1 MEWVLSRPL
10 YRFSVFDL
18 KNVSKAH
25 RSQALRIQI
34 KQWSA
39 YPNTGQ
45 YVVWMA
51 EKALVWAWDADKLE
65 NHLNEQKLKLAH
77 TKVIPETLLHTPIG
91 AGLRLVNCM
100 DGVEGQL
107 WQDQYI
113 IHSRWWQQAPTAE
126 EWLAFQRD
134 AGKAP
139 GQEQSAHEGKG
150 MVLLKTPWAKSFDL
164 EGGLASKLPFED
176 WFVKGAVLVLV
187 IFTVWQ
193 GVELVKT
200 RQEIGKM
207 NDESVLAEHSA
218 RPILEA
224 RGKSLDALARI
235 ESLQAIN
242 RYPAQLEM
250 LARVANQLGK
260 DGAYLNEWD
269 FQNGKL
275 KITIASANG
284 ISSSFLVKK
293 MEEVGWFK
301 NIQAAS
307 SNDPNVLSL
316 TMDAMLQDE
325 IESTS
330 TVSVKAN
337 MAPGVANSIDPAI
350 FGVKP

>member
-1 MEWVLSRPL
+1 VLSRPL
-10 YRFSVFDL
+10 YRFGVFEL
-18 KNVSKAH
+18 KNVSKAQ
-25 RSQALRIQI
+25 RSQALSIQI
-34 KQWSA
+34 RQWSA

-45 YVVWMA
+45 YVVWMD

-65 NHLNEQKLKLAH
+65 AHLNEQKLKLAQ
-77 TKVIPETLLHTPIG
+77 TRVIPETLLHMPIVS
-91 AGLRLVNCM
+91 GLRLANCM

-113 IHSRWWQQAPTAE
+113 IHSRWWPQAPTAE

-134 AGKAP
+134 AGKTP
-139 GQEQSAHEGKG
+139 DQEQRVLGGKD

-164 EGGLASKLPFED
+164 ERGLGSTLPFED
-176 WFVKGAVLVLV
+176 RLVKGTVLLLA

-193 GVELVKT
+193 GIELVKT
-200 RQEIGKM
+200 RQEIGKIKA
-207 NDESVLAEHSA
+207 ESVLAEQSA

-235 ESLQAIN
+235 ESLQTIN

-275 KITIASANG
+275 KITIASANSL
-284 ISSSFLVKK
+284 SSSFLVKK
-293 MEEVGWFK
+293 MEEVGWFR

-307 SNDPNVLSL
+307 SSDPNVLSL
-316 TMDAMLQDE
+316 TMDAMPQDE
-325 IESTS
+325 IESTN
-330 TVSVKAN
+330 TASVKAN
-337 MAPGVANSIDPAI
+337 MTPGSANSVDTAN
-350 FGVKP
+350 FGAKP